1 MHYTN
6 PGQVKPCPYRMPL
19 LLKYGPVK
27 PGKHSSGPGFL
38 FVKTI
43 LFPIQWIIY
52 NVVYNTLIAMHIAD
66 HMIGKLPLPD
76 KFGQT

>member
-19 LLKYGPVK
+19 LLKFWPVK
-27 PGKHSSGPGFL
+27 PGKYSSVPGFL
-38 FVKTI
+38 FIKTI

-52 NVVYNTLIAMHIAD
+52 NVVYIILIAMHIAD
-66 HMIGKLPLPD
+66 NMIVK
-76 KFGQT
+76 